1 MFCPTSDSCHLPL
14 QTEEQIERLRVA
26 GRGGDRSPD
35 SPMIT
40 FCSGPVAGKEEEDQA
55 SATEYEFYIC
65 NAAERYLHV
74 TASRPELKAK
84 C

>member
-1 MFCPTSDSCHLPL
+1 M
-14 QTEEQIERLRVA
+14 A
-26 GRGGDRSPD
+26 GRGGDRAPD

-40 FCSGPVAGKEEEDQA
+40 FCSGPVAGKEEEDRA

-74 TASRPELKAK
+74 TAGRSGLKSVDDASGN
-84 C
+84 